1 MLSRGLRPRR
11 LWGKTV
17 IAGRLLAKSKPTIP
31 IIPAKAKKRNELP
44 RRNDYRNDSRTAA
57 GYDNGVLKL
66 NGGEGI
72 MPGGVKMVRTEKFVF
87 ERRHTAGDAA
97 VDGLLA
103 GAAGGVA
110 MAGVLVVSALL
121 TGEGPVR
128 MLARFAPAGSAS
140 PLTGAMIHLAVS
152 AVYGLLFGVVYRLVG
167 RGRLAGWPAGV
178 VLGLVYGLVLI
189 LVAQGLASTAA
200 GSVLREIPALHFA
213 VAHLVYGAV
222 TGWLIARS

>member
-1 MLSRGLRPRR
+1 
-11 LWGKTV
+11 
-17 IAGRLLAKSKPTIP
+17 
-31 IIPAKAKKRNELP
+31 
-44 RRNDYRNDSRTAA
+44 
-57 GYDNGVLKL
+57 
-66 NGGEGI
+66 
-72 MPGGVKMVRTEKFVF
+72 MVRTEKMVS
-87 ERRHTAGDAA
+87 ERRRTAGDAA

-110 MAGVLVVSALL
+110 MAGVLIVSAWL

-140 PLTGAMIHLAVS
+140 PLTGALIHLAVS

-167 RGRLAGWPAGV
+167 RGRLAGRPSGV
-178 VLGLVYGLVLI
+178 VLGLVYGLALI
-189 LVAQGLASTAA
+189 LVAQGLSSTAA

-213 VAHLVYGAV
+213 VAHLVFGAV